1 MSGPATS
8 APTRADLDA
17 ALLLLTRLGIRP
29 ADLADAA
36 PARPP
41 APTFADYIPIVSAAV
56 SDGTRRVYGSYWN
69 RITQHWGQRR
79 LDEPTPT
86 EIKSL
91 AETIRTN
98 VVQRRNARGG
108 RSATEHFIAA
118 LRCLY
123 RHAVDDGHIDEADNP
138 ARKVDKP
145 RRLPSTRRAVADTR
159 LAEINQIA
167 ATTGDDPALD
177 SLLLRLHT
185 ETACRRGG
193 ALALRPADLDPDHC
207 LILLREKGE
216 TVRWQP
222 VSPTL
227 MRHLQQHIAER
238 PASPTTPV
246 LRYRSGRPITRR
258 RYDHLW
264 VRIGRH
270 LPWVA
275 TQQISTHWLRHTT
288 LTWIER
294 CFGYA
299 VARAYA
305 GHTDSGGDA
314 GTTTTYVRA
323 SVQELPRAGR
333 PALPCERK
341 REAASESC
349 RVAVRML
356 EPSVTPSDQVR
367 CKILPGFR
375 KR

>member
-1 MSGPATS
+1 MTAVPTPAPS
-8 APTRADLDA
+8 RADLDA
-17 ALLLLTRLGIRP
+17 ALLLLSRLGISP
-29 ADLADAA
+29 ADLANAA

-41 APTFADYIPIVSAAV
+41 APTFAEYVPIVSAAV

-69 RITQHWGQRR
+69 RIVEHWGHRR

-91 AETIRTN
+91 TEQVRDN
-98 VVQRRNARGG
+98 VVVRRNARGG
-108 RSATEHFIAA
+108 RCAAEHLIAA

-123 RHAVDDGHIDEADNP
+123 RHVIADGLLDEADNP

-159 LAEINQIA
+159 LAEINQVA
-167 ATTGDDPALD
+167 ASTGDDPALD

-193 ALALRPADLDPDHC
+193 ALTLLPADLDPDQC

-227 MRHLQQHIAER
+227 MRHLQQHLLDR
-238 PASPTTPV
+238 PASPATPV
-246 LRYRSGRPITRR
+246 LRYRTGRPISRR
-258 RYDHLW
+258 RYDYLW
-264 VRIGRH
+264 ARVGRH

-288 LTWIER
+288 LTWVER
-294 CFGYA
+294 SFGYA

-305 GHTDSGGDA
+305 GHTGSGGDA

-323 SVQELPRAGR
+323 SVQEAAA
-333 PALPCERK
+333 AL
-341 REAASESC
+341 AALTGEPHPLA
-349 RVAVRML
+349 AVV
-356 EPSVTPSDQVR
+356 VTGSTQNT
-367 CKILPGFR
+367 G
-375 KR
+375 